1 MIKSRHT
8 DEEKQQCVNEYLN
21 GKNKYYLAGKYST
34 SIRSIDRWISKMDI
48 NEVELRK
55 RRRADCIDIDI
66 QEEILKSL
74 NTNPIIKGF
83 KISQWNETSI
93 IKYIKDTYNIDI
105 NRRMAKSLIEDS
117 VKLNDISYEDKV
129 YNDIEEL
136 SVLGYN
142 IILVDYIRIGRI
154 SSKELE
160 YLELREYTTEK
171 LDVNLVILRSAEY
184 MYLDVIVSE
193 AKITSKSP
201 KIDIREL
208 SKKINNNDDYEIT
221 IEKIKKQRKEIV
233 NDKCNIFDK
242 ILKKELNKK
251 IVFITK
257 YDDDIKK
264 IITRKNQFKFY
275 IVEDT
280 LYNDLRQIDYE
291 GEYAETA
298 IYYMND
304 ENNNR
309 KVFGNIRDISDL
321 IKGKIER
328 YVLNVTIDNYKIENC
343 IKDIDKNS
351 SIIQKNKERV
361 RKRVKY
367 LKSYFIYNI

>member
-142 IILVDYIRIGRI
+142 IILVDYIRIVRI

-160 YLELREYTTEK
+160 YLELREYTTDK
-171 LDVNLVILRSAEY
+171 LDVNLVILRCAEY

>member
-34 SIRSIDRWISKMDI
+34 SIRSIDRWIAKMDI

-55 RRRADCIDIDI
+55 RKRADCIDIDI
-66 QEEILKSL
+66 QEEIIENL

-83 KISQWNETSI
+83 KISQWNEAII

>member
-34 SIRSIDRWISKMDI
+34 SIRSIDRWISKMNI
-48 NEVELRK
+48 NDVELRK

-117 VKLNDISYEDKV
+117 IKLNDISYEDKV

-171 LDVNLVILRSAEY
+171 LDVNLVILRSAQY

-193 AKITSKSP
+193 EKIISKSP

-208 SKKINNNDDYEIT
+208 SKKINNNDDYKIT
-221 IEKIKKQRKEIV
+221 KENIKQQRKEIV
-233 NDKCNIFDK
+233 NDKCNVLDK
-242 ILKKELNKK
+242 VLKEELNKK

-264 IITRKNQFKFY
+264 IIRRKNQFKFY

-291 GEYAETA
+291 GEYGETA

-309 KVFGNIRDISDL
+309 YFFGNIRDISDL
-321 IKGKIER
+321 IKGKVEK
-328 YVLNVTIDNYKIENC
+328 YVLNVTIDNYKLESGVKN
-343 IKDIDKNS
+343 IDKNS
-351 SIIQKNKERV
+351 SIIQKNKDKL
-361 RKRVKY
+361 RKKVKY
-367 LKSYFIYNI
+367 LKSYFIHNI

>member
-66 QEEILKSL
+66 QEKILKTL

-275 IVEDT
+275 IVEDR

-343 IKDIDKNS
+343 VKDIDKNS

>member
-1 MIKSRHT
+1 MSKIRHT
-8 DEEKQQCVNEYLN
+8 DDEKRECVNEYLK

-34 SIRSIDRWISKMDI
+34 SIRSIDRWIAKMDI

-66 QEEILKSL
+66 QEEIIESL

-83 KISQWNETSI
+83 KISQWNEAII

-117 VKLNDISYEDKV
+117 IKLNDISYEDKV

-136 SVLGYN
+136 AVSGYN
-142 IILVDYIRIGRI
+142 MVLIDYIKIGRI
-154 SSKELE
+154 YSREVE
-160 YLELREYTTEK
+160 CLELREYTEEK
-171 LDVNLVILRSAEY
+171 LDVNLVVLRSTEN
-184 MYLDVIVSE
+184 MYLDIIVSE
-193 AKITSKSP
+193 TKVISKSP
-201 KIDIREL
+201 KVDIREL
-208 SKKINNNDDYEIT
+208 SKKINNNDEHEI
-221 IEKIKKQRKEIV
+221 IIGKIKQQRKEIV
-233 NDKCNIFDK
+233 NDKCNILDK
-242 ILKKELNKK
+242 VLKEELNKK

-264 IITRKNQFKFY
+264 IIRRKNQFKFY

-291 GEYAETA
+291 GEYGETA

-309 KVFGNIRDISDL
+309 YFFGNIRDISDL
-321 IKGKIER
+321 IKGKVEK
-328 YVLNVTIDNYKIENC
+328 YVLNVTIDNYKLENGV
-343 IKDIDKNS
+343 KNIDKNS
-351 SIIQKNKERV
+351 SIIQKNKDKL
-361 RKRVKY
+361 RKKVKY
-367 LKSYFIYNI
+367 LKSYFIHNI

>member
-1 MIKSRHT
+1 MSKIRHT
-8 DEEKQQCVNEYLN
+8 DDEKRECVNEYLN

-34 SIRSIDRWISKMDI
+34 SIRSIDRWIAKMDI

-55 RRRADCIDIDI
+55 RKRADCIDIDI
-66 QEEILKSL
+66 QEEIIENL

-83 KISQWNETSI
+83 KISQWNEAII

-117 VKLNDISYEDKV
+117 IKLNDISYEDKV

-136 SVLGYN
+136 AVLGYN
-142 IILVDYIRIGRI
+142 MVLIDYIKIGRI
-154 SSKELE
+154 YSREVE
-160 YLELREYTTEK
+160 CLELREYTEEK
-171 LDVNLVILRSAEY
+171 LDVNLVVLRSTEN
-184 MYLDVIVSE
+184 MYLDIIVSE
-193 AKITSKSP
+193 TKVISKSP
-201 KIDIREL
+201 KVDIREL
-208 SKKINNNDDYEIT
+208 SKKINNNDEHEI
-221 IEKIKKQRKEIV
+221 IIGKIKQQRKEIV
-233 NDKCNIFDK
+233 NDKCNILDK
-242 ILKKELNKK
+242 VLKEELNKK

>member
-1 MIKSRHT
+1 MSKIRHT
-8 DEEKQQCVNEYLN
+8 DDEKRECVNEYLN

-34 SIRSIDRWISKMDI
+34 SIRSIDRWIAKMDI

-55 RRRADCIDIDI
+55 RKRADCIDIDI
-66 QEEILKSL
+66 QEEIIENL

-83 KISQWNETSI
+83 KISQWNEAII

-117 VKLNDISYEDKV
+117 IKLNDISYEDKV

-136 SVLGYN
+136 AVLGYN
-142 IILVDYIRIGRI
+142 MVLIDYIKIGRI
-154 SSKELE
+154 YSREVE
-160 YLELREYTTEK
+160 CLELREYTEEK
-171 LDVNLVILRSAEY
+171 LDVNLVVLRSTEN
-184 MYLDVIVSE
+184 MYLDIIVSE
-193 AKITSKSP
+193 TKVISKSP
-201 KIDIREL
+201 KVDIREL
-208 SKKINNNDDYEIT
+208 SKKINNNDEQEI
-221 IEKIKKQRKEIV
+221 IIGKIKQQRKEIV
-233 NDKCNIFDK
+233 NDKCNILDK
-242 ILKKELNKK
+242 VLKEELNKK

-264 IITRKNQFKFY
+264 IIRRKNQFKFY

-291 GEYAETA
+291 GEYGETA

-309 KVFGNIRDISDL
+309 YFFGNIRDISDL
-321 IKGKIER
+321 IKGKVEK
-328 YVLNVTIDNYKIENC
+328 YVLNVTIDNYKLESGVKN
-343 IKDIDKNS
+343 IDKNS
-351 SIIQKNKERV
+351 SIIQKNKDKL
-361 RKRVKY
+361 RKKVKY
-367 LKSYFIYNI
+367 LKSYFIHNI

>member
-55 RRRADCIDIDI
+55 RRRTDCIDIDI

-275 IVEDT
+275 IVEDR

-343 IKDIDKNS
+343 VKDIDKNS

>member
-1 MIKSRHT
+1 MSKIRHT
-8 DEEKQQCVNEYLN
+8 DDEKRECVNEYLN

-34 SIRSIDRWISKMDI
+34 SIRSIDRWIAKMDI

-55 RRRADCIDIDI
+55 RKRADCIDIDI
-66 QEEILKSL
+66 QEEIIENL

-83 KISQWNETSI
+83 KISQWNEAII

>member
-321 IKGKIER
+321 IKGKIEI

>member
-105 NRRMAKSLIEDS
+105 NRRMAQSLIEDS

>member
-1 MIKSRHT
+1 MSKIRHT
-8 DEEKQQCVNEYLN
+8 DDEKRECVNEYLN

-34 SIRSIDRWISKMDI
+34 SIRSIDRWIAKIDI

-55 RRRADCIDIDI
+55 RKRADCIDIDI
-66 QEEILKSL
+66 QEEIIENL

-83 KISQWNETSI
+83 KISQWNEAII

-117 VKLNDISYEDKV
+117 IKLNDISYEDKV

-136 SVLGYN
+136 AVLGYN
-142 IILVDYIRIGRI
+142 MVLIDYIKIGRI
-154 SSKELE
+154 YSREVE
-160 YLELREYTTEK
+160 CLELREYTEEK
-171 LDVNLVILRSAEY
+171 LDVNLVVLRSTEN
-184 MYLDVIVSE
+184 MYLDIIVSE
-193 AKITSKSP
+193 TKVISKSP
-201 KIDIREL
+201 KVDIREL
-208 SKKINNNDDYEIT
+208 SKKINNNDEHEI
-221 IEKIKKQRKEIV
+221 IIGKIKQQRKEIV
-233 NDKCNIFDK
+233 NDKCNILDK
-242 ILKKELNKK
+242 VLKEELNKK

-264 IITRKNQFKFY
+264 IIRRKNQFKFY

-291 GEYAETA
+291 GEYGETA

-309 KVFGNIRDISDL
+309 YFFGNIRDISDL
-321 IKGKIER
+321 IKGKVEK
-328 YVLNVTIDNYKIENC
+328 YVLNVTIDNYKLESGVKN
-343 IKDIDKNS
+343 IDKNS
-351 SIIQKNKERV
+351 SIIQKNKDKL
-361 RKRVKY
+361 RKKVKY
-367 LKSYFIYNI
+367 LKSYFIHNI

>member
-117 VKLNDISYEDKV
+117 IKLNDISYEDKV

-136 SVLGYN
+136 AVLGYN
-142 IILVDYIRIGRI
+142 MVLIDYIKIGRI
-154 SSKELE
+154 YSREVE
-160 YLELREYTTEK
+160 CLELREYTEEK
-171 LDVNLVILRSAEY
+171 LDVNLVVLRSTEN
-184 MYLDVIVSE
+184 MYLDIIVSE
-193 AKITSKSP
+193 TKVISKSP
-201 KIDIREL
+201 KVDIREL
-208 SKKINNNDDYEIT
+208 SKKINNNDEHEI
-221 IEKIKKQRKEIV
+221 IIGKIKQQRKEIV
-233 NDKCNIFDK
+233 NDKCNILDK
-242 ILKKELNKK
+242 VLKEELNKK

-264 IITRKNQFKFY
+264 IIRRKNQFKFY

>member
-1 MIKSRHT
+1 MSKIRHT
-8 DEEKQQCVNEYLN
+8 DDEKRECVNEYLN

-264 IITRKNQFKFY
+264 IIRRKNQFKFY

-291 GEYAETA
+291 GEYGETA

-309 KVFGNIRDISDL
+309 YFFGNIRDISDL
-321 IKGKIER
+321 IKGKVEK
-328 YVLNVTIDNYKIENC
+328 YVLNVTIDNYKLESGVKN
-343 IKDIDKNS
+343 IDKNS
-351 SIIQKNKERV
+351 SIIQKNKDKL
-361 RKRVKY
+361 RKKVKY
-367 LKSYFIYNI
+367 LKSYFIHNI

>member
-1 MIKSRHT
+1 M
-8 DEEKQQCVNEYLN
+8 
-21 GKNKYYLAGKYST
+21 
-34 SIRSIDRWISKMDI
+34 
-48 NEVELRK
+48 
-55 RRRADCIDIDI
+55 
-66 QEEILKSL
+66 
-74 NTNPIIKGF
+74 
-83 KISQWNETSI
+83 
-93 IKYIKDTYNIDI
+93 
-105 NRRMAKSLIEDS
+105 
-117 VKLNDISYEDKV
+117 
-129 YNDIEEL
+129 
-136 SVLGYN
+136 
-142 IILVDYIRIGRI
+142 
-154 SSKELE
+154 
-160 YLELREYTTEK
+160 
-171 LDVNLVILRSAEY
+171 
-184 MYLDVIVSE
+184 
-193 AKITSKSP
+193 
-201 KIDIREL
+201 
-208 SKKINNNDDYEIT
+208 
-221 IEKIKKQRKEIV
+221 
-233 NDKCNIFDK
+233 
-242 ILKKELNKK
+242 KKELNKK

>member
-66 QEEILKSL
+66 QEKILKTL

-117 VKLNDISYEDKV
+117 IKLNDISYEDKV

-136 SVLGYN
+136 VALGYN
-142 IILVDYIRIGRI
+142 IILVDYMRIGRI
-154 SSKELE
+154 YSREVE
-160 YLELREYTTEK
+160 CLELREYTREK

-193 AKITSKSP
+193 SKIISKHP

-208 SKKINNNDDYEIT
+208 SKKINNNDDYEI
-221 IEKIKKQRKEIV
+221 IMEKIKQQRKEIV
-233 NDKCNIFDK
+233 NDKCNILDK
-242 ILKKELNKK
+242 VLKEELNKK

-264 IITRKNQFKFY
+264 IIRRKNQFKFY

-291 GEYAETA
+291 GEYGETA

-309 KVFGNIRDISDL
+309 YFFGTIRDISDL
-321 IKGKIER
+321 IKGKVEK
-328 YVLNVTIDNYKIENC
+328 YVLNVTIDNYKLKNC
-343 IKDIDKNS
+343 VKNVDKNS
-351 SIIQKNKERV
+351 RIIEKNKD
-361 RKRVKY
+361 KLIKKVKY
-367 LKSYFIYNI
+367 LKSYFIHNI

>member
-117 VKLNDISYEDKV
+117 IKLNDISYEDKV

-136 SVLGYN
+136 AVLGYN
-142 IILVDYIRIGRI
+142 MVLIDYIKIGRI
-154 SSKELE
+154 YS
-160 YLELREYTTEK
+160 RE
-171 LDVNLVILRSAEY
+171 
-184 MYLDVIVSE
+184 
-193 AKITSKSP
+193 
-201 KIDIREL
+201 
-208 SKKINNNDDYEIT
+208 
-221 IEKIKKQRKEIV
+221 
-233 NDKCNIFDK
+233 
-242 ILKKELNKK
+242 
-251 IVFITK
+251 
-257 YDDDIKK
+257 
-264 IITRKNQFKFY
+264 
-275 IVEDT
+275 VEC
-280 LYNDLRQIDYE
+280 L
-291 GEYAETA
+291 
-298 IYYMND
+298 
-304 ENNNR
+304 
-309 KVFGNIRDISDL
+309 
-321 IKGKIER
+321 
-328 YVLNVTIDNYKIENC
+328 
-343 IKDIDKNS
+343 
-351 SIIQKNKERV
+351 
-361 RKRVKY
+361 
-367 LKSYFIYNI
+367 

>member
-1 MIKSRHT
+1 
-8 DEEKQQCVNEYLN
+8 
-21 GKNKYYLAGKYST
+21 
-34 SIRSIDRWISKMDI
+34 
-48 NEVELRK
+48 
-55 RRRADCIDIDI
+55 
-66 QEEILKSL
+66 
-74 NTNPIIKGF
+74 
-83 KISQWNETSI
+83 
-93 IKYIKDTYNIDI
+93 
-105 NRRMAKSLIEDS
+105 
-117 VKLNDISYEDKV
+117 
-129 YNDIEEL
+129 
-136 SVLGYN
+136 
-142 IILVDYIRIGRI
+142 
-154 SSKELE
+154 
-160 YLELREYTTEK
+160 
-171 LDVNLVILRSAEY
+171 

>member
-8 DEEKQQCVNEYLN
+8 DKEKQQCVNEYLN
-21 GKNKYYLAGKYST
+21 GEDKYYLAGKYST

-55 RRRADCIDIDI
+55 RSRADCIDIDI

-83 KISQWNETSI
+83 KISQWNESSI

-117 VKLNDISYEDKV
+117 IKLNDISYEDKV

-136 SVLGYN
+136 TVLGYN
-142 IILVDYIRIGRI
+142 IILVDYIKIGRI
-154 SSKELE
+154 YSRELE
-160 YLELREYTTEK
+160 YLELREYTEEK
-171 LDVNLVILRSAEY
+171 LDVNLVVLRSTEY

-208 SKKINNNDDYEIT
+208 SKKINNNDEYEIT
-221 IEKIKKQRKEIV
+221 REKIKKQRKEIV
-233 NDKCNIFDK
+233 NDKCNILDK
-242 ILKKELNKK
+242 VLKEESNKK

-264 IITRKNQFKFY
+264 IIRRKNQLKFY
-275 IVEDT
+275 IVEDK
-280 LYNDLRQIDYE
+280 LYNNLRQIDYE
-291 GEYAETA
+291 GKHGETA
-298 IYYMND
+298 IYYIND

-309 KVFGNIRDISDL
+309 QVFGKIRDISNL
-321 IKGKIER
+321 IKGKVKR
-328 YVLNVTIDNYKIENC
+328 YVLNVTIDNYKLENC
-343 IKDIDKNS
+343 VKNVDENS
-351 SIIQKNKERV
+351 SIIQKNKDKV

-367 LKSYFIYNI
+367 LKSNFIHNI

>member
-154 SSKELE
+154 SSKELD

-208 SKKINNNDDYEIT
+208 SKKINNNDDYKIT

-343 IKDIDKNS
+343 VKDIDENF

>member
-117 VKLNDISYEDKV
+117 IKLNDISYEDKV

-160 YLELREYTTEK
+160 YLELREYAKEK
-171 LDVNLVILRSAEY
+171 LDVNLVILRSAQY

-193 AKITSKSP
+193 EKIISKSP

-208 SKKINNNDDYEIT
+208 SKKINNNDDYKTTKEN
-221 IEKIKKQRKEIV
+221 IKQQRKEIV
-233 NDKCNIFDK
+233 NDKCNVLDK
-242 ILKKELNKK
+242 VLKEELNKK

-264 IITRKNQFKFY
+264 IIRRKNQFKFY

-291 GEYAETA
+291 GEYGETA

-309 KVFGNIRDISDL
+309 YFFSNIRNISDL
-321 IKGKIER
+321 IKGKVEK
-328 YVLNVTIDNYKIENC
+328 YVLNVTIDNYKLENY
-343 IKDIDKNS
+343 IKNVDKNS
-351 SIIQKNKERV
+351 RFVEKNKN
-361 RKRVKY
+361 KLIKKVKY
-367 LKSYFIYNI
+367 LKSYFIHNI

>member
-275 IVEDT
+275 SVEDT

>member
-1 MIKSRHT
+1 MSKIRHT
-8 DEEKQQCVNEYLN
+8 DDEKRECVNEYLN

>member
-351 SIIQKNKERV
+351 SIIHKNKERV

>member
-343 IKDIDKNS
+343 IKYIDKNS

>member
-1 MIKSRHT
+1 MSKIRHT
-8 DEEKQQCVNEYLN
+8 DDEKRECVNEYLN

-34 SIRSIDRWISKMDI
+34 SIRSIDRWIAKMDI

-55 RRRADCIDIDI
+55 RKRADCIDIDI
-66 QEEILKSL
+66 QEEIIENL

-83 KISQWNETSI
+83 KISQWNEAII

-117 VKLNDISYEDKV
+117 IKLNDISYEDKV

-136 SVLGYN
+136 AVLGYN
-142 IILVDYIRIGRI
+142 MVLIDYIKIGRI
-154 SSKELE
+154 YSREVE
-160 YLELREYTTEK
+160 CLELREYTEEK
-171 LDVNLVILRSAEY
+171 LDVNLVVLRSTEN
-184 MYLDVIVSE
+184 MYLDIIVSE
-193 AKITSKSP
+193 TKVISKSP
-201 KIDIREL
+201 KVDIREL
-208 SKKINNNDDYEIT
+208 SKKINNNDEHEI
-221 IEKIKKQRKEIV
+221 IIGKIKQQRKEIV
-233 NDKCNIFDK
+233 NDKCNILDK
-242 ILKKELNKK
+242 VLKEELNKK

-264 IITRKNQFKFY
+264 IIRRKNQFKFY

-291 GEYAETA
+291 GEYGETA

-309 KVFGNIRDISDL
+309 YFFGNIRDISDL
-321 IKGKIER
+321 IKGKVEK
-328 YVLNVTIDNYKIENC
+328 YVLNVTIDNYKLESGVKN
-343 IKDIDKNS
+343 IDKNS
-351 SIIQKNKERV
+351 SIIQKNKDKL
-361 RKRVKY
+361 RKKVKY
-367 LKSYFIYNI
+367 LKSYFIHNI

>member
-367 LKSYFIYNI
+367 LKLYFIYNI

>member
-74 NTNPIIKGF
+74 NTNPIIKGV

>member
-221 IEKIKKQRKEIV
+221 IEKIKKQKKEIV